1 MAVSTR
7 QALLQA
13 LSAAGGS
20 YVSGQQLAETLGV
33 SRAAVHKAAAALT
46 AQGYAL
52 EAAPRRGYRL
62 AGGDPF
68 CTEAIGDYP
77 APIYLYDTLES
88 SNRTAKLLALDGAP
102 HGTLVLT
109 AHQSAGRGRL
119 GRRFESPAGK
129 GVYCSVL
136 LRPEMPAAN
145 AQTATISAAVAVCRA
160 VKKLCGLELA
170 VKWVNDLYYQGRKV
184 CGILT
189 EAGTD
194 LESGQLEWLVVGI
207 GLNLTSTAADW
218 PEELARR
225 AGSLYPGGPAPV
237 SRAALAGAIAREL
250 LALCPAF
257 DCLDEYRARCFV
269 PGHWVT
275 VCAETETYAA
285 KALAI
290 DEEGRLVIQ
299 RETADRRLSLRRS
312 DHTACTDR
320 IKRKK
325 APFPARKECFFMF
338 CTYVSR
344 STASSTVMSSFS
356 KAVRIIPARPG
367 ISALFSMHRVIM
379 PFRLEASTPMEPPSG
394 GTQTLKSLMYC

>member
-1 MAVSTR
+1 MASTTR

-13 LSAAGGS
+13 LSAAEGA
-20 YVSGQQLAETLGV
+20 YVSGQQLAQQLGV

-52 EAAPRRGYRL
+52 QAMSRRGYRL

-68 CTEAIGDYP
+68 CAEAVGEYP
-77 APIYLYDTLES
+77 APVYLYDTLES

-136 LRPEMPAAN
+136 LRPQLPAAS

-160 VKKLCGLELA
+160 VQALCGIELSI
-170 VKWVNDLYYQGRKV
+170 KWVNDLYYQGKKV

-194 LESGQLEWLVVGI
+194 LESGRLEWLVVGM
-207 GLNLTSTAADW
+207 GLNLTASAGDFPPELTAK
-218 PEELARR
+218 

-237 SRAALAGAIAREL
+237 SRAALAGAIGREL
-250 LALCPAF
+250 LALCPGF

-275 VCAETETYAA
+275 VCTGAETYAA

-290 DEEGRLVIQ
+290 DDAGRLVVQ
-299 RETADRRLSLRRS
+299 REYGRQDALRWGEV
-312 DHTACTDR
+312 T
-320 IKRKK
+320 I
-325 APFPARKECFFMF
+325 
-338 CTYVSR
+338 
-344 STASSTVMSSFS
+344 
-356 KAVRIIPARPG
+356 RPTKT
-367 ISALFSMHRVIM
+367 
-379 PFRLEASTPMEPPSG
+379 E
-394 GTQTLKSLMYC
+394 

>member
-145 AQTATISAAVAVCRA
+145 AQTAT
-160 VKKLCGLELA
+160 
-170 VKWVNDLYYQGRKV
+170 
-184 CGILT
+184 
-189 EAGTD
+189 
-194 LESGQLEWLVVGI
+194 
-207 GLNLTSTAADW
+207 AADW
-218 PEELARR
+218 PEELARK

-299 RETADRRLSLRRS
+299 RENGRQEALRCGEVTTR
-312 DHTACTDR
+312 
-320 IKRKK
+320 
-325 APFPARKECFFMF
+325 PARTE
-338 CTYVSR
+338 
-344 STASSTVMSSFS
+344 
-356 KAVRIIPARPG
+356 
-367 ISALFSMHRVIM
+367 
-379 PFRLEASTPMEPPSG
+379 
-394 GTQTLKSLMYC
+394 

>member
-68 CTEAIGDYP
+68 CAEAIGDYP

-170 VKWVNDLYYQGRKV
+170 IKWVNDLYYQGRKV

-189 EAGTD
+189 EAALD
-194 LESGQLEWLVVGI
+194 LESGMLDYAVLGLGFNLVQPSG
-207 GLNLTSTAADW
+207 GW
-218 PEELARR
+218 PKELAAV
-225 AGSLYPGGPAPV
+225 AGSLFDSAPAPGA
-237 SRAALAGAIAREL
+237 RAALAAAFLNEFWALYHTGLRGSWLDDYRRRQALTGQRVLVTPRRGTPRAAQVQGIDDECKLVVRFDGESRPAALNSGEVSVRL
-250 LALCPAF
+250 L
-257 DCLDEYRARCFV
+257 
-269 PGHWVT
+269 
-275 VCAETETYAA
+275 
-285 KALAI
+285 
-290 DEEGRLVIQ
+290 
-299 RETADRRLSLRRS
+299 
-312 DHTACTDR
+312 
-320 IKRKK
+320 
-325 APFPARKECFFMF
+325 
-338 CTYVSR
+338 
-344 STASSTVMSSFS
+344 
-356 KAVRIIPARPG
+356 
-367 ISALFSMHRVIM
+367 
-379 PFRLEASTPMEPPSG
+379 
-394 GTQTLKSLMYC
+394 

>member
-13 LSAAGGS
+13 LSVAGGS

-68 CTEAIGDYP
+68 CAEAIGDYP

-136 LRPEMPAAN
+136 LRPEMPRPLP
-145 AQTATISAAVAVCRA
+145 SAPRWRSAV
-160 VKKLCGLELA
+160 
-170 VKWVNDLYYQGRKV
+170 
-184 CGILT
+184 
-189 EAGTD
+189 
-194 LESGQLEWLVVGI
+194 
-207 GLNLTSTAADW
+207 
-218 PEELARR
+218 P
-225 AGSLYPGGPAPV
+225 
-237 SRAALAGAIAREL
+237 
-250 LALCPAF
+250 
-257 DCLDEYRARCFV
+257 
-269 PGHWVT
+269 
-275 VCAETETYAA
+275 
-285 KALAI
+285 
-290 DEEGRLVIQ
+290 
-299 RETADRRLSLRRS
+299 
-312 DHTACTDR
+312 
-320 IKRKK
+320 
-325 APFPARKECFFMF
+325 
-338 CTYVSR
+338 
-344 STASSTVMSSFS
+344 
-356 KAVRIIPARPG
+356 
-367 ISALFSMHRVIM
+367 
-379 PFRLEASTPMEPPSG
+379 
-394 GTQTLKSLMYC
+394 

>member
-13 LSAAGGS
+13 LSSAGGS

-218 PEELARR
+218 PEELVRK

-299 RETADRRLSLRRS
+299 RENGRQEALRCGEVTTR
-312 DHTACTDR
+312 
-320 IKRKK
+320 
-325 APFPARKECFFMF
+325 PARTE
-338 CTYVSR
+338 
-344 STASSTVMSSFS
+344 
-356 KAVRIIPARPG
+356 
-367 ISALFSMHRVIM
+367 
-379 PFRLEASTPMEPPSG
+379 
-394 GTQTLKSLMYC
+394 